1 VATIIHAALAF
12 ISEGSRH
19 VEPAAWETR

>member
-19 VEPAAWETR
+19 VEPAAWER